1 MKALDG
7 YDLNRAAE
15 LVAEEFAS
23 RCWYCA
29 ELAGR
34 LHEWWTTGDDW
45 FVNAD
50 KDREPGEDP
59 ILESERWAQATHG
72 EKVDRVASQL
82 RSHPI
87 LVMAA
92 SPLFVVVDLL
102 EQSTR
107 REFSTLLDA
116 IACADQ
122 LLVAHELAKIL
133 AEAEPP
139 AGPVH

>member
-1 MKALDG
+1 MNQLQQFFLDAITDAVFQIFQIKSQLLVVKKTG
-7 YDLNRAAE
+7 DAPGGIQKPLDRLDMAVNVPGADAE

-82 RSHPI
+82 
-87 LVMAA
+87 
-92 SPLFVVVDLL
+92 
-102 EQSTR
+102 
-107 REFSTLLDA
+107 
-116 IACADQ
+116 
-122 LLVAHELAKIL
+122 
-133 AEAEPP
+133 
-139 AGPVH
+139 